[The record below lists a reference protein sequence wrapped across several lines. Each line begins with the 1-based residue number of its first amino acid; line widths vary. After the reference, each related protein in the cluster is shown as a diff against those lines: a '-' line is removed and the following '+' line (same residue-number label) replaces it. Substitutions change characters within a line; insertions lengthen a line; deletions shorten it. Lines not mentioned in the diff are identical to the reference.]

1 MPDNTIEWGQG
12 AVNNDIGWG
21 KAAGTATNDWG
32 KSQKESWAGDTDIVG
47 VTADPFVNTYSL
59 NFDGSN
65 EHLRFRD
72 ANNSYTFN
80 EFAGANGTQSY
91 SFWVKPVLDG
101 TSDWIISGSHVQY
114 GGFLFTS
121 QAKLRYYAHYQGT
134 FNFDLTL
141 TNNVW
146 QHVAIVFGLN
156 GLVQPYKNGQPTT
169 PLTNI
174 PMPYKSYYD
183 RIGMLE
189 NRYHPIRGNYDEFSA
204 YNYALSANQVQSI
217 WNSGTPNNVLS
228 LNPILYYRFEEGTG
242 TTINDS
248 STAGLNALKSNGIT
262 FQTDVPS

>member
-1 MPDNTIEWGQG
+1 MSDTWGKG
-12 AVNNDIGWG
+12 SVNNNIGWG

-47 VTADPFVNTYSL
+47 VTADPFDNTYSL
-59 NFDGSN
+59 NFDGTN
-65 EHLRFRD
+65 EHLRFID
-72 ANNSYTFN
+72 ANNSYTYN

-91 SFWVKPVLDG
+91 SFWIKPDIDG
-101 TSDWIISGSHVQY
+101 TLDWIISGNSVAY
-114 GGFLFTS
+114 GGFVFDNGF
-121 QAKLRYYAHYQGT
+121 LRYYAHYQGDWT
-134 FNFDLTL
+134 TDLEL

-146 QHVAIVFGLN
+146 QHVALVFDLN

-169 PLTNI
+169 ALTNI

-189 NRYHPIRGNYDEFSA
+189 RRYHPVKGNLDEFSV
-204 YNYALSANQVQSI
+204 YNYALSVNQVQSI

-248 STAGLNALKSNGIT
+248 STAGLNAIKTNGIT
-262 FQTDVPS
+262 FETDVPS